1 MKKIILVIL
10 LLSSSSALAEWI
22 YLTQNKLGSSFID
35 FKGIKKNGS
44 HRKAWTFIVF
54 NEKQQESVLSMKTYD
69 EYDCANDETRNLSM
83 IIYSDKEGMNIIN
96 RFDKTGNFT
105 AAIPSSTSE
114 TALKA
119 ICKY

>member
-1 MKKIILVIL
+1 M

-22 YLTQNKLGSSFID
+22 YLTQNKLGPCFID

-54 NEKQQESVLSMKTYD
+54 KEKQLESVSSMKTYD
-69 EYDCANDETRNLSM
+69 EYDCTSDETRNLST
-83 IIYSDKEGMNIIN
+83 ITYSDKEGTNIIN
-96 RFDKTGNFT
+96 RFDKKTDFSPV
-105 AAIPSSTSE
+105 IPDSTLQV
-114 TALKA
+114 ALKA

>member
-1 MKKIILVIL
+1 MKKLIPVIL

-83 IIYSDKEGMNIIN
+83 IIYSDKEGVNVVN
-96 RFDKTGNFT
+96 RFDKKTDFSPV
-105 AAIPSSTSE
+105 IPDSTLQA
-114 TALKA
+114 ALKA